1 MSASKR
7 KDGRWQISFY
17 YVKAGE
23 RIRHREAALG
33 AKNRSEALAYE
44 RRRRAELE
52 SGAAILTQSNSPIFG
67 EFAQEFLDVYATAN
81 NKPSEVD
88 SKNMILKRHL
98 KPFFGHMRLDQIDI
112 RHIDAFKAKQRKT
125 GLKHKTINNQL
136 TVLGKLFNVAK
147 DWRFIT
153 SAPRVGFLA
162 TAEPEFDFLDFDEAI
177 RLVNAADENWKAM
190 ILLALRTGLR
200 QGELLELRWN
210 DVDLA
215 KGLLRVRRS
224 IWKGQVTTPKGGKGR
239 DIPLS
244 DEARLALRT
253 LPSRLA
259 GKLVFPGIT
268 GNNLTKAQC
277 KHPLWRAC
285 KAANLRRI
293 GWHVHTFASHLAMR
307 GVPLRA
313 IQELLG
319 HTTVEMTMR
328 YAHLSPEVGRNAVLL
343 LDAPDRPLVDRSGH
357 DLDTIGT

>member
-1 MSASKR
+1 M
-7 KDGRWQISFY
+7 
-17 YVKAGE
+17 E
-23 RIRHREAALG
+23 RLDAHPWSEAAPF

-52 SGAAILTQSNSPIFG
+52 SGAAILAQSNSPIFG

-88 SKNMILKRHL
+88 SKSMILKRHL
-98 KPFFGHMRLDQIDI
+98 KPFFGHMRLEQIDT

-147 DWRFIT
+147 EWRFIT

-162 TAEPEFDFLDFDEAI
+162 TAEPEFDFLDFDEAS
-177 RLVNAADENWKAM
+177 RLVYAADSEWRTM

-224 IWKGQVTTPKGGKGR
+224 IWKVRSPRPKAEKDEISR
-239 DIPLS
+239 YPTKRVWLS
-244 DEARLALRT
+244 ERY
-253 LPSRLA
+253 
-259 GKLVFPGIT
+259 
-268 GNNLTKAQC
+268 
-277 KHPLWRAC
+277 
-285 KAANLRRI
+285 
-293 GWHVHTFASHLAMR
+293 
-307 GVPLRA
+307 LRA
-313 IQELLG
+313 
-319 HTTVEMTMR
+319 
-328 YAHLSPEVGRNAVLL
+328 
-343 LDAPDRPLVDRSGH
+343 
-357 DLDTIGT
+357 